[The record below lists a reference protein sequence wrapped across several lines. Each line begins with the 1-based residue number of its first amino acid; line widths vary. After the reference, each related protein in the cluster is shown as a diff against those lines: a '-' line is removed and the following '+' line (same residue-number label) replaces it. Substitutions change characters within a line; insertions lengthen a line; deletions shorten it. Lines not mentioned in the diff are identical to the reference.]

1 MRLTLCRRIFEEEW
15 NSAMTS
21 FEDDINSGAVTAR
34 LRALAADV
42 PLSVLIVDDDE
53 LERALIGD
61 RLRERGI
68 IVGEAADGAQA
79 LAHLAQ
85 ENVPV
90 VIVDWQM
97 PVMDG
102 IEFTEKFRAGM
113 HGETYVIMLTSRK
126 QDFDYERGYCAGV
139 DDYLT
144 KGVRE
149 PELIARIHAGLHTF
163 SLRVQ
168 LREARAALALA
179 LAGKRREDV

>member
-1 MRLTLCRRIFEEEW
+1 MGNL
-15 NSAMTS
+15 
-21 FEDDINSGAVTAR
+21 EDDINSGVMTGR
-34 LRALAADV
+34 LRALAADM
-42 PLSVLIVDDDE
+42 PLSVLVVDDDD
-53 LERALIGD
+53 LERALIGS
-61 RLRERGI
+61 RLAQRGI
-68 IVGEAADGAQA
+68 RIGEAADGAQA
-79 LAHLAQ
+79 LELLRR
-85 ENVPV
+85 EKIPV

-102 IEFTEKFRAGM
+102 IEFTEKFRAGKR
-113 HGETYVIMLTSRK
+113 GETYVIMLTSRK
-126 QDFDYERGYCAGV
+126 EDFDYERGYRAGV

-179 LAGKRREDV
+179 SKQRDVT